1 MCSQHNIS
9 IQWEQSGLPKF
20 CSSKVLERF
29 CNMVLW
35 DAKHSSLVDRHESFL
50 PPASPPDLEGF
61 KYSDTW
67 IQCSLN
73 LHLH

>member
-9 IQWEQSGLPKF
+9 IQWEHSGLPKF
-20 CSSKVLERF
+20 HASKVLERF

-35 DAKHSSLVDRHESFL
+35 DAKLSSLVDRHESSL
-50 PPASPPDLEGF
+50 PSASPPDLEGF

-67 IQCSLN
+67 IQCYLN